1 MKYKY
6 ILLVICFQFFISCDT
21 ILEVNDDLADLG
33 ALNDELLFSTE
44 QNVEEVLNGVYAKY
58 ASEFYQGGNFIQM
71 TSSHTP
77 YFAGTGARGLEF
89 GQFNISPTSKNL
101 NDTWV
106 EMYSCIDNAN
116 NLIVKVNKFA
126 SDFSNATRSIG
137 QAKFLRALTY
147 FDLVRVWGEVPL
159 RIDLANKNTIHLPKS
174 SKEDIYNQ
182 IIKDLTEAISALP
195 SQPYLEGRPLSYAAQ
210 AFLAKV
216 YMQMASESDLSQSS
230 QQYWELAYQSAKAVY
245 DAGVYTLL
253 PNYADLFEEGNENT
267 SESIFELQ
275 YISTGTSTKS
285 GQHTTIF
292 PPQRS
297 IYNQRNQG
305 GQARVNRLALHDHY
319 LDYNVAV
326 DENHS
331 DTRIDATYIKDSY
344 TEIVAPNRTRK
355 IYPTQFSGGFAVNY
369 IKKYAESNNTN
380 INAEKNR
387 IVLRYADVLLMLAEI
402 ENERGNTIASK
413 EFIKLV
419 LDRADPTLYTKAN
432 IDAIAGGDDLR
443 LRIAKE
449 RVYELLGEGSEW
461 FDLRRIQIGNT
472 TWLEN
477 RIQRRE
483 ALMNGSDLFDTKN
496 KTKYHNIWNPN
507 LSFVVG
513 AELEKN
519 FLFPIPANEIIGNN
533 TLTNADQN
541 PRY

>member
-245 DAGVYTLL
+245 DAGAYTLL

>member
-1 MKYKY
+1 MRYKY
-6 ILLVICFQFFISCDT
+6 ILLAICFHLFISCDSL
-21 ILEVNDDLADLG
+21 LEINDDLADLG

-58 ASEFYQGGNFIQM
+58 ASEFYQGGNLIQM

-77 YFAGTGARGLEF
+77 YFSGTGAKGLEF

-106 EMYSCIDNAN
+106 EMYGCIDNAN

-126 SDFSNATRSIG
+126 SNFSNATRSIG

-159 RIDLANKNTIHLPKS
+159 RVDLATQSTLYLAKS
-174 SKEDIYNQ
+174 SKQAIYSQ
-182 IIKDLTEAISALP
+182 IIKDLTEASSELP

-216 YMQMASESDLSQSS
+216 YMQMASESGLSQSP
-230 QQYWELAYQSAKAVY
+230 QQYWELAYQNAKSVY
-245 DAGVYTLL
+245 DAGTYTLL
-253 PNYADLFEEGNENT
+253 PNYADLFKEGNENT
-267 SESIFELQ
+267 NESIFELQ

-326 DENHS
+326 DENHT
-331 DTRIDATYIKDSY
+331 DTRIDATYIRDTY
-344 TEIVAPNRTRK
+344 TEIVAPNRVRN
-355 IYPTQFSGGFAVNY
+355 IYPTQFSGNFAINF
-369 IKKYAESNNTN
+369 IKKYSESNNTN
-380 INAEKNR
+380 INSEKNR
-387 IVLRYADVLLMLAEI
+387 IVFRYADLILMLAEI
-402 ENERGNTIASK
+402 ENERGNTVESK
-413 EFIKLV
+413 AYIKLV
-419 LDRADPTLYTKAN
+419 LDRADATLYTKAN
-432 IDAIAGGDDLR
+432 IDAIAGGEDLR

-449 RVYELLGEGSEW
+449 RIYELLGEGFEW
-461 FDLRRIQIGNT
+461 FDLRRIKIGNST
-472 TWLEN
+472 FLEN

-483 ALMNGSDLFDTKN
+483 ALMNGSDLFDTRSR
-496 KTKYHNIWNPN
+496 TSYHNIWNPD
-507 LSFVVG
+507 LSFVIG
-513 AELEKN
+513 SILEKN
-519 FLFPIPANEIIGNN
+519 YLFPIPENEIIGNN
-533 TLTNADQN
+533 NLTNADQN
-541 PRY
+541 PGY